1 MIVRTCIGLWLGLLS
16 IMLGLIACNTGG
28 TDLAPLPTPKPTT
41 VYGVPDLNGREVS
54 IAVEN
59 AYLPFNYVLRETN
72 EAAGWD
78 YDLWQELCRRLN
90 CTPVFVPQV
99 WDGLID
105 GVRDGRFDTGEGG
118 LVITEE
124 RKEFLA
130 YSDAYI
136 MLQQRLL
143 VRSDDVRFDNYK
155 DFATDETT
163 RLAALPGTTDFR
175 SSVQLVGEERVVAA
189 DVFTGSVRA
198 LLDGE
203 VDGVFVGEVAGQG
216 FYSYGAKEGE
226 AKLIGPPFRTL
237 QFGLIFP
244 LESDLVEPVNKALDT
259 MRADGTL
266 EKLTIKFFSPA
277 FTITYDHIGAG
288 AYGE

>member
-1 MIVRTCIGLWLGLLS
+1 MRQYGVWFWLGVL
-16 IMLGLIACNTGG
+16 IFILGLAACNSD
-28 TDLAPLPTPKPTT
+28 TDLMPLPTPKPTT
-41 VYGVPDLNGREVS
+41 AYGVPDLNGREVS

-59 AYLPFNYVLRETN
+59 AYLPFNYILRETN
-72 EAAGWD
+72 EAGGWD
-78 YDLWQELCRRLN
+78 YELWQELCKRLN
-90 CTPVFVPQV
+90 CQPTFVPQV

-105 GVRDGRFDTGEGG
+105 GVRDGKFDTGEGG

-143 VRSDDVRFDNYK
+143 VRYDENRFDDYK
-155 DFATDETT
+155 DFAANQAA

-198 LLDGE
+198 LLDRKVEGVLIGE
-203 VDGVFVGEVAGQG
+203 IAGQG
-216 FYSYGAKEGE
+216 YYSYGAEEGE
-226 AKLIGPPFRTL
+226 AKLIGPPYRTL

-244 LESDLVEPVNKALDT
+244 LESDLVEPVNEALDT

-266 EKLTIKFFSPA
+266 EQLTIKFFSPA
-277 FTITYDHIGAG
+277 FTITYNDIGAG